1 MKDSE
6 LRKLPYQKEASIN
19 RGLRVRKN
27 KDDSCSWILQARMK
41 GAPAQASPKRTVLG
55 IWPDMTWD
63 QAEAKASHYRSLLR
77 DGIDPIQYEKNQRR
91 KAEAKALEEKA
102 KQITLQKLLDEYHL
116 DRQRVGKGNSR
127 SYLRGYRSA
136 TERVFKRFLDTPIHD
151 IRGPDLR
158 EEYHCW
164 NSQRISPRTGKPA
177 KSIADMAVVH
187 LRTLWNHA
195 MKRMQIIDTNPV
207 DVFHGEIQ
215 RPPPSEYF
223 LKPREAVQVFDV
235 IKEICDMAK
244 LLETTNTKHDD
255 PKYKNLIPQH
265 LGEWA
270 FTEEANVQYNAI
282 ALTLLSGL
290 RGPSEVLTLPWSKV
304 FLDKEDWEDDTPCPY
319 FHVWTK
325 QKREF
330 GVPITSPMEA
340 IFREQRRKKRNDYV
354 FPSPS
359 PKRKNLHIE
368 SARKAYV
375 EVLTPLVKSRYTNP
389 NTKRLGARV
398 MRHTF
403 ATACDHLFHDLSL
416 ADKITGHGP
425 TTKTSTRNYIH
436 RSVEDNFD
444 YFKKINSLLTGA
456 MDKIPDNWDRELE
469 ETYNEPDFP
478 IVEGGYVNPD
488 HR

>member
-1 MKDSE
+1 MRDSE

-27 KDDSCSWILQARMK
+27 KDASCSWILQARMK
-41 GAPAQASPKRTVLG
+41 GSPAVSSPKRVVLG
-55 IWPDMTWD
+55 KWPDMTWD
-63 QAEAKASHYRSLLR
+63 EAEAKASHYRSLLR
-77 DGIDPIQYEKNQRR
+77 DGIDPIQYEKDERR

-116 DRQRVGKGNSR
+116 DRKRVGKGDSPN
-127 SYLRGYRSA
+127 YLKNYRSA

-158 EEYHCW
+158 EDFHCW

-177 KSIADMAVVH
+177 PTTADMAVVH
-187 LRTLWNHA
+187 MRTLWTHA

-207 DVFHGEIQ
+207 DVFYGEIEK
-215 RPPPSEYF
+215 PKSSEYF
-223 LKPREAVQVFDV
+223 LRPREAIQVFGV
-235 IKEICDMAK
+235 IDEICSKIDTIK
-244 LLETTNTKHDD
+244 RTEIVVGNPELED
-255 PKYKNLIPQH
+255 LQH

-270 FTEEANVQYNAI
+270 FSDEAINCYNAI
-282 ALTLLSGL
+282 KLTLLSGL

-304 FLDKEDWEDDTPCPY
+304 FLDKEDWEGDTPCPY

-330 GVPITSPMEA
+330 GVPITPQMER
-340 IFREQRRKKRNDYV
+340 IFREQKKIRRNDYV

-359 PKRKNLHIE
+359 PKRKDLHIE
-368 SARKAYV
+368 GARKAYE
-375 EVLTPLVKSRYTNP
+375 EVLTPLIPTENA
-389 NTKRLGARV
+389 NLLGARV

-425 TTKTSTRNYIH
+425 TTRTSTATYIH
-436 RSVEDNFD
+436 RNVSDNYK
-444 YFKKINSLLTGA
+444 YFEKINECLLGQT
-456 MDKIPDNWDRELE
+456 DDIPDEWDKE
-469 ETYNEPDFP
+469 EDAMYEEEMQRQA
-478 IVEGGYVNPD
+478 VEQSLG
-488 HR
+488 R